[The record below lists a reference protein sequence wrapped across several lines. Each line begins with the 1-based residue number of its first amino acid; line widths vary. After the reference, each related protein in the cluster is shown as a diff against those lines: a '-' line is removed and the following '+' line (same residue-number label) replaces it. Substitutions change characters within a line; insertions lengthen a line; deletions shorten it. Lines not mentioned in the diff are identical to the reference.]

1 MTPQSFPQSH
11 RLKKPAEF
19 ERVFQ
24 RKASAADGVLIVYL
38 AESDLPH
45 PRLGVSV
52 SKKVGNAVRRNR
64 FKRLFREAYR
74 LSRIDFP
81 NVDLIV
87 IPKPCPKD
95 VWPTLEQVKAS
106 LVKLVRQAAS
116 KMRPKP
122 KPEATPCV
130 NSSP

>member
-1 MTPQSFPQSH
+1 MTAQSFPQSH

-24 RKASAADGVLIVYL
+24 RKASAADGLLIVYL
-38 AESDLPH
+38 AESDRTH

-52 SKKVGNAVRRNR
+52 SRKVGNAVRRNR

-74 LSRIDFP
+74 LQKIDFP
-81 NVDLIV
+81 SVDMIA

-95 VWPTLEQVKAS
+95 V
-106 LVKLVRQAAS
+106 
-116 KMRPKP
+116 
-122 KPEATPCV
+122 
-130 NSSP
+130 